1 MTEILTFILGL
12 ACGLFKWWQE
22 TKLLRGKVEIMRA
35 SSKALHSIASAL
47 EAVNDNTLPP
57 PHAQA
62 LSGTEKQVR
71 NLAHILL
78 TQKP

>member
-1 MTEILTFILGL
+1 MEILYFILGL

-22 TKLLRGKVEIMRA
+22 SKLLRGKVEIMHV
-35 SSKALHSIASAL
+35 SGKALYSVASTL

-57 PHAQA
+57 PHVKA